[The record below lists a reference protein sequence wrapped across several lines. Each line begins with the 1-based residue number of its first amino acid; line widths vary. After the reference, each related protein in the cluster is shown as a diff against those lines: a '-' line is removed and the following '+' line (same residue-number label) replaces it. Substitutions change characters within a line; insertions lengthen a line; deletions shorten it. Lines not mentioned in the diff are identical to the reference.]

1 MLSLISMQNYKKI
14 PYHNTIL
21 HIIIKLIAYFRAYLN
36 KKQYFCSPKGRPLSF
51 GLTQCLCHYL
61 AKTITIINEKIHTR
75 PYGQLN

>member
-1 MLSLISMQNYKKI
+1 MQIYNKKFYLGI
-14 PYHNTIL
+14 VYE
-21 HIIIKLIAYFRAYLN
+21 IIRQLWAYLN